1 MRMWTLWTEWQK
13 FFDRAAMKMY
23 YFSLLYPIEYSE
35 TPLAPSLLFGS
46 VFFTRLPHLICLRSA
61 NPHWFLN
68 YLFVVR
74 CRALSM
80 RASSLQNVHTL
91 SGMTIKSLI
100 NVNGQLIMCAWLRSS
115 LTSHAFF
122 MFFIPQFDNNLP
134 FPEAN
139 LCEGVRVTA
148 LHRIQYSVW
157 CVMCQG
163 NISLTAPEVN

>member
-13 FFDRAAMKMY
+13 FLDRAAMKMY

-35 TPLAPSLLFGS
+35 TPPAPHCFLTLSLAVS
-46 VFFTRLPHLICLRSA
+46 FTRSPHLTCLRST

-68 YLFVVR
+68 YLFAVR
-74 CRALSM
+74 SQASSM
-80 RASSLQNVHTL
+80 RASSLQNVQTL

-134 FPEAN
+134 VPEAN
-139 LCEGVRVTA
+139 LCEGVRVTYN
-148 LHRIQYSVW
+148 IQCDVPW
-157 CVMCQG
+157 
-163 NISLTAPEVN
+163 NISSTAPEVN